1 MRLLTCSDAGELG
14 LTEDLMDDDSIPSYA
29 ILSHTWQHGQEVT
42 FEDFMNDTGKD
53 KTGYDKIRFC
63 GEQAQRD
70 ELSRFWVDTCCINKA
85 DSVELQDAINSMFR
99 WYQGAAQ
106 CYVYLWDVSTRDGL
120 SESAWDAA
128 FRASR
133 WFTRG
138 WTLQELIAPQNVKFF
153 SREGKELGDRRTL
166 ERQIHEIT
174 GIAIPALRATPLSTF
189 TVDERLSWMKGRT
202 TTRKEDKVYSLL
214 GMFGIYLLPNYGEGE
229 EYAFK
234 RFYRELEASKSDFFR
249 QHVSS
254 QASKVN
260 VNVIGNAEEDQR
272 GSRYIFLPDPS
283 KSTTHQMLTWQYLG
297 LCHFRDRNPSLDE
310 KNSSHTFAHSSPWE
324 MVIILLFTV

>member
-42 FEDFMNDTGKD
+42 FEDFKNDTGKD
-53 KTGYDKIRFC
+53 KAGYDKIRFC
-63 GEQAQRD
+63 GEQARRD

-85 DSVELQDAINSMFR
+85 DSIELQDAINSMFR

-138 WTLQELIAPQNVKFF
+138 WTLQELIAPRNVKFF
-153 SREGKELGDRRTL
+153 SREGKELGDRRSL

-249 QHVSS
+249 QNVSS
-254 QASKVN
+254 QASKVHL
-260 VNVIGNAEEDQR
+260 NVIGNAEEEQR
-272 GSRYIFLPDPS
+272 GSQFIFYLILRNLPHT
-283 KSTTHQMLTWQYLG
+283 KMLTWQYLG
-297 LCHFRDRNPSLDE
+297 LCHFRDRNILLDE
-310 KNSSHTFAHSSPWE
+310 RNSSHTFAHSSPWE
-324 MVIILLFTV
+324 MVIILPFTV